1 MRERKVIGNSH
12 PLRLVLDIV
21 KEMKDGWYVDVC
33 NDGYPHISGIW
44 KEVVLFRGGDAPECA
59 VQIDT
64 NKQQIVLKA
73 PELSPPELFIAMKA
87 YLDAGYDVIPESVR
101 FVTGEQKI
109 IGMEKRVPEQLTDNE
124 FMGLVDT
131 ANKIL
136 DDVEEKLTE
145 ADAVLES
152 AVQQPAQPQQ
162 KKRGRPSKR

>member
-12 PLRLVLDIV
+12 PLRLVLDVV

-44 KEVVLFRGGDAPECA
+44 KEVVLFRGGDAPECS

-73 PELSPPELFIAMKA
+73 PELSPPELFITMKA
-87 YLDAGYDVIPESVR
+87 YLDAGYEVIPESVR

-109 IGMEKRVPEQLTDNE
+109 IGMEKASAESGVCVGISGDEIDDQPECELPYTQE
-124 FMGLVDT
+124 DT
-131 ANKIL
+131 
-136 DDVEEKLTE
+136 EEIVAE
-145 ADAVLES
+145 INS
-152 AVQQPAQPQQ
+152 QQPQQ

>member
-12 PLRLVLDIV
+12 PLRLVLDVV

-33 NDGYPHISGIW
+33 NDCYPQISGIW
-44 KEVVLFRGGDAPECA
+44 KEVVLFRGGDAPECS
-59 VQIDT
+59 VQLDT

-73 PELSPPELFIAMKA
+73 PEMSPPELFIAMKA

-109 IGMEKRVPEQLTDNE
+109 IGMEKRVPEQLTDKE
-124 FMGLVDT
+124 FVELVDT
-131 ANKIL
+131 ANCIITNTE
-136 DDVEEKLTE
+136 DGMVETPQ
-145 ADAVLES
+145 ES
-152 AVQQPAQPQQ
+152 AVQQQQ

>member
-12 PLRLVLDIV
+12 PLRLVLDVV

-33 NDGYPHISGIW
+33 NDGYPQISGIW
-44 KEVVLFRGGDAPECA
+44 KEVVLFRGGDAPECS
-59 VQIDT
+59 VQLDT

-109 IGMEKRVPEQLTDNE
+109 IGMEKVASESSVFVGVPSAE
-124 FMGLVDT
+124 
-131 ANKIL
+131 I
-136 DDVEEKLTE
+136 DDQQEDDLPHDQEAVEEIVSEVTC
-145 ADAVLES
+145 
-152 AVQQPAQPQQ
+152 QQPQQ
-162 KKRGRPSKR
+162 KKRGRQSKR